1 MTDSTIVVLVG
12 IVALILLATALLA
25 LRSRLTFRIAMR
37 NIRRSRSRTIL
48 VILGLL
54 VGTTIISGSFVVG
67 DTLQELELHYT
78 YLGGGLTDEAIYAV
92 GPSGGYTYFPYSTYT
107 QIASSALPN
116 PSIAGMTPMIIDVT
130 QALDKSTGIPQTNL
144 NLIGVNGNQSQVLGS
159 FVADNGTSIAGPA
172 PGEALLDDQAAQQM
186 DAVAGNTLV
195 LFGRSSLVVTVQA
208 VVQDNLR
215 GAYLTGGIE
224 GGNVF
229 VSLPTAQTLQNSSG
243 LINGISITNVG
254 SQQDGVGLSSSVSAS
269 LNATLAGIPAAVGL
283 TVHEPLQDAVNAAS
297 SAATSIT
304 SIFLV
309 LGLFSIVAGAMLI
322 VGIFIMLSEE
332 RKGEMGM
339 LRAIGLQRG
348 DLIRIYYFE
357 GLFYSVGSAFAGAL
371 LGVAVGYVLVYA
383 FSLLFAGGG
392 LTATAIFQSFTVTPD
407 SLVESYVIGFLLT
420 LITVVVASHRASRLN
435 IVRAIRD
442 VPEPP
447 PPRRLYA
454 YLAYIGVVVAALG
467 ALLLATTLHGS
478 SDISDP
484 ILGGA
489 MLILGG
495 GLIASHFAPN
505 RPVFTA
511 VGLGLLLWAGLEPL
525 HRAVL
530 GTTHSGGIF
539 VLFVEGI
546 LMIGGALLL
555 YIFNS
560 SVLVDGLIRLV
571 GNRPDRTA
579 IVRIG
584 LAHPSRQPGRT
595 VITLCIFAL
604 VVFTMVA
611 VATFG
616 ATVGSNLQ
624 DSIVTESGGYSF
636 VGVSPEPIPN
646 LPGQIANNSTLNA
659 DFANVVPV
667 VNGQVN
673 VNVTGYSFNP
683 FADSLYAAPT
693 GVPAA
698 SNFYDTNQFTF
709 YATWNGMTP
718 AEVFSALETNT
729 SVAVVDQTYDQP
741 GGAVAGAPS
750 GPHPTTAPG
759 SLIVLGRPGSDA
771 TTQVRVIGVLTEE
784 LITGIWVNP
793 TAAAHLGY
801 VNQTL
806 YFLTVRAGVSTTTAA
821 NQAKAAFYRSGLVL
835 YDIEADLASSIA
847 STQGFIGLLEIF
859 VGLGLAV
866 GISAMGIVALRAVV
880 ERRRE
885 IGMIRAQGFTQGMV
899 LKSFV
904 LEYSF
909 VTLLGL
915 AIGASLGVLIVY
927 NLSISATA
935 AASGV
940 TSLDIPWL
948 NIVLIVVV
956 AYALAMAAIA
966 VPSIRASRVPPA
978 EAVRATD

>member
-1 MTDSTIVVLVG
+1 
-12 IVALILLATALLA
+12 
-25 LRSRLTFRIAMR
+25 
-37 NIRRSRSRTIL
+37 L
-48 VILGLL
+48 VIIGLL

-67 DTLQELELHYT
+67 DTLQQLELHYT
-78 YLGGGLTDEAIYAV
+78 YLGGGLTDEAIYTI

-107 QIASSALPN
+107 QIAASAIPD
-116 PSIAGMTPMIIDVT
+116 PSIAGMTPEIIDVT
-130 QALDKSTGIPQTNL
+130 QAYDRTTGIPQTNL
-144 NLIGVNGNQSQVLGS
+144 NLIGVNGNQSQVLGT
-159 FVADNGTSIAGPA
+159 FVADNGTTIAGPA

-186 DAVAGNTLV
+186 DAVAGNSLILYGHT
-195 LFGRSSLVVTVQA
+195 SLVVTVQA
-208 VVQDNLR
+208 VVQDNIR
-215 GAYLTGGIE
+215 GAFLTGGIE

-229 VSLPTAQTLQNSSG
+229 VSLPTAQALQNSSG
-243 LINGISITNVG
+243 LINAISVTNTG
-254 SQQDGVGLSSSVSAS
+254 SQQSGVGLSDSVSSS
-269 LNATLAGIPAAVGL
+269 LNATLATIPAAAHLRVY
-283 TVHEPLQDAVNAAS
+283 EPLQDAVAAAS

-304 SIFLV
+304 TIFLV
-309 LGLFSIVAGAMLI
+309 LGLFSILAGAMLI

-357 GLFYSVGSAFAGAL
+357 GLVYSVGSAFAGAL
-371 LGVAVGYVLVYA
+371 LGVFVGYVLVYA

-392 LTATAIFQSFTVTPD
+392 LTASAIFQSFTVTPD
-407 SLVESYVIGFLLT
+407 SLVEAYVIGFLLT
-420 LITVVVASHRASRLN
+420 LVTVLVASHRASRLN

-447 PPRRLYA
+447 PPRRLYT
-454 YLAYIGVVVAALG
+454 YLAYLGVVVGALG
-467 ALLLATTLHGS
+467 ALLLATTVRGS

-484 ILGGA
+484 ILGGS
-489 MLILGG
+489 MVILGA
-495 GLIASHFAPN
+495 GLIASRWVPN
-505 RPVFTA
+505 RPVFSL
-511 VGLGLLLWAGLEPL
+511 VGLGLLLWAGVEPL
-525 HRAVL
+525 HKAL
-530 GTTHSGGIF
+530 FGTLHSGGIF
-539 VLFVEGI
+539 VLFLEGI
-546 LMIGGALLL
+546 LMVGGALIL

-560 SVLVDGLIRLV
+560 SVLVDGLVRLV

-595 VITLCIFAL
+595 AITLCIFAL

-616 ATVGSNLQ
+616 ATVGANLQ
-624 DSIVTESGGYSF
+624 SSIVTESGGYSF
-636 VGVSPEPIPN
+636 VGVSPEPIRD
-646 LPGQIANNSTLNA
+646 LPGQVANNSTLNSA
-659 DFANVVPV
+659 FSNVVPI

-673 VNVTGYSFNP
+673 VNVTGYAPDP
-683 FADSLYAAPT
+683 FQDSLYAAPANE
-693 GVPAA
+693 PAS

-709 YATWNGMTP
+709 YATWDGMTG
-718 AEVFSALETNT
+718 AQVFEQLQTNA
-729 SVAVVDQTYDQP
+729 SVAVVDETYDLP
-741 GGAVAGAPS
+741 GGSFGGGPSS
-750 GPHPTTAPG
+750 GPHPTAPPG
-759 SLIVLGRPGSDA
+759 STIVLGRPDSNA
-771 TTQVRVIGVLTEE
+771 TVPVRVIGVLTES
-784 LITGIWVNP
+784 LITGVWINP

-801 VNQTL
+801 TNQTL
-806 YFLTVRAGVSTTTAA
+806 YFLTVRSGVSTTTAA
-821 NQAKAAFYRSGLVL
+821 NEAKAAFYRSGLVL

-847 STQGFIGLLEIF
+847 STDGFIGLLEIF

-899 LKSFV
+899 LKAFV

-915 AIGASLGVLIVY
+915 GIGAFLGVLIVY
-927 NLSISATA
+927 NLSISANA

-948 NIVLIVVV
+948 NLALIVGV